1 MNRIDIYFKSQIT
14 KFKETI
20 LKGFSDTY
28 FKDNIIRYVLFFSGI
43 VITVVWG
50 LSIFYFKISN
60 YMVPIKYNS
69 FFGVTSLGSWYDLY
83 RLPVFLTLI
92 TFLNIFLSKSIY
104 KKEKIISY
112 ILTST
117 NIFLGLIVVVLIVN
131 FGKLLGN

>member
-1 MNRIDIYFKSQIT
+1 MNKIDIYFKSQIL
-14 KFKETI
+14 KLKETI
-20 LKGFSDTY
+20 LKSFSDNY
-28 FKDNIIRYVLFFSGI
+28 FRDNIIRYILIFSGLMLI
-43 VITVVWG
+43 IVWG
-50 LSIFYFKISN
+50 LSLFYFKISS

-83 RLPVFLTLI
+83 RLPIFLTLV
-92 TFLNIFLSKSIY
+92 TFLNTFLSKSIY

-117 NIFLGLIVVVLIVN
+117 NIFIGVITIILIIN